1 MIPWFPVDWVARGPP
16 ATQAPRTCSEASRSF
31 AGGAFGSATM
41 RVAEWN
47 PRPSVSVAIMF
58 QVEGADCPGGPRGSP
73 RGSAKPAPRRKP
85 LVAPAQVGPGGARS
99 YYCSHEIVIATAQLL
114 LQPRSYYC
122 NSEVIIAT
130 KKLLLQAPCYY
141 YCVCTQNNQ
150 WFSPRTT
157 CNNNRVFAITT
168 GALQ

>member
-1 MIPWFPVDWVARGPP
+1 MFG
-16 ATQAPRTCSEASRSF
+16 SF
-31 AGGAFGSATM
+31 AKLCWGAFGSATM

-85 LVAPAQVGPGGARS
+85 LVAPAQVGPGGG
-99 YYCSHEIVIATAQLL
+99 AQLL
-114 LQPRSYYC
+114 LQPRNYYCNRAVIIAATKLLLQQRSYYC
-122 NSEVIIAT
+122 NLEVIIASA
-130 KKLLLQAPCYY
+130 LLLLLRVY
-141 YCVCTQNNQ
+141 TEKNKR
-150 WFSPRTT
+150 FSPRTT